1 MQLDMGLKLK
11 YFALKR
17 QVTQI
22 ECQHKSF
29 LSFHREHSSPKKYTP
44 SLLERDPRTFH
55 GIVGN
60 IRLDIPTHDLCDV
73 SFRLFRMLLNDA
85 EFTQIKVMIE
95 RKLEK
100 FLELSQLNNWYSEH
114 DTERFPLQK
123 TLIIHKIFRAPRGFL
138 FFRVS
143 FYSRF
148 RVMHARART
157 RTQELNALPLTN
169 DCIFSITK
177 KS

>member
-1 MQLDMGLKLK
+1 
-11 YFALKR
+11 
-17 QVTQI
+17 
-22 ECQHKSF
+22 
-29 LSFHREHSSPKKYTP
+29 
-44 SLLERDPRTFH
+44 
-55 GIVGN
+55 
-60 IRLDIPTHDLCDV
+60 
-73 SFRLFRMLLNDA
+73 MLLNDA

-123 TLIIHKIFRAPRGFL
+123 TLIIHKNFRAPRGFL

-157 RTQELNALPLTN
+157 RTQELNALPLIGGPFLR
-169 DCIFSITK
+169 DDFDPKFSAPAAGSDRIFTLFESF
-177 KS
+177 